1 MMSLGLE
8 EKIRKYLAFWNN
20 DPVERP
26 MVGFSL
32 GGWFSFQSYSA
43 IQRYR
48 GAERL
53 TPDMLS
59 PERHFEDYNRIVAS
73 FAEIEDDVIHSVAP
87 IPAFPWLEAMLG
99 IPAQVGNESI
109 WVKEGGFD
117 YRDTGKLNLSKDNPW
132 RKKYLEF
139 VSALQDRYGD
149 RYPVGQPILRG
160 TSDMVAA
167 LRGSQQMIFDL
178 YDHPQEFLR
187 LARAGTDFFIDL
199 VKDQLAVTKPFYGGY
214 EVEQFTLWA
223 PQGIVRMQ
231 EDASALFSPDLYVKY
246 LQEEDRRIA
255 SAFPYDVIHLH
266 SSSLHLLDRF
276 ADLEPQ
282 KCIEIN
288 KDQGGWGVP
297 RMLPLFKVVQSRGK
311 KLIVRGKLDLA
322 DLDLLRKE
330 LSPRGLYLQI
340 VIDQPEEAPR
350 FRSFFQP
357 WN

>member
-1 MMSLGLE
+1 MGLTVE
-8 EKIRKYLAFWNN
+8 DKIKKYISFWNGY
-20 DPVERP
+20 PVERP

-43 IQRYR
+43 MQRYR

-59 PERHFEDYNRIVAS
+59 PERHFDDYDRITDP
-73 FAEIEDDVIHSVAP
+73 FEEIEDDVIHSVAP

-109 WVKEGGFD
+109 WAKEGGFD
-117 YRDTGKLNLSKDNPW
+117 YRETDKLNLSKDNPW
-132 RKKYLEF
+132 REKYLGF

-167 LRGSQQMIFDL
+167 LRGTQQMIFDL
-178 YDHPQEFLR
+178 YDHPQEFQR
-187 LARAGTDFFIDL
+187 LARACTDFFIGL
-199 VKDQLAVTKPFYGGY
+199 VKDQLAVTKPFQGGY
-214 EVEQFTLWA
+214 VVEQFTLWA
-223 PQGIVRMQ
+223 PGGIVRMQ
-231 EDASALFSPDLYVKY
+231 EDASALFSPALYVEF

-276 ADLEPQ
+276 VDIEPQ
-282 KCIEIN
+282 KCLEIN
-288 KDQGGWGVP
+288 KDQGGWGVD
-297 RMLPLFKVVQSRGK
+297 RMLPLFKMVQSRGK
-311 KLIVRGKLDLA
+311 RLIIRGKLDLE
-322 DLDLLRKE
+322 DLELLRKE

-340 VIDQPEEAPR
+340 VIDKPEEAKQLKDF
-350 FRSFFQP
+350 FRP
-357 WN
+357 WE

>member
-1 MMSLGLE
+1 VVFLSELRRHPKVSGSGTIDTGHAL
-8 EKIRKYLAFWNN
+8 
-20 DPVERP
+20 P
-26 MVGFSL
+26 
-32 GGWFSFQSYSA
+32 
-43 IQRYR
+43 R
-48 GAERL
+48 GILDDYDRL
-53 TPDMLS
+53 TAP
-59 PERHFEDYNRIVAS
+59 FE
-73 FAEIEDDVIHSVAP
+73 EIEDDVIHSVAP
-87 IPAFPWLEAMLG
+87 FPAFPWLEAMLG
-99 IPAQVGNESI
+99 IPAQVGNESV
-109 WVKEGGFD
+109 WAKEGGFD

-178 YDHPQEFLR
+178 YDHPQEFQT
-187 LARAGTDFFIDL
+187 LARACTDFFIDL
-199 VKDQLAVTKPFYGGY
+199 VQDQLAITKPFQGGY

-223 PQGIVRMQ
+223 PQRIVRMQ

-276 ADLEPQ
+276 VDIEPQ

-297 RMLPLFKVVQSRGK
+297 RMLPLFKMVQSRGK

-322 DLDLLRKE
+322 DLESLRKG

-340 VIDQPEEAPR
+340 VIDQPGEAKR
-350 FRSFFQP
+350 LQDFFRP
-357 WN
+357 WR

>member
-1 MMSLGLE
+1 MPSSLE
-8 EKIRKYLAFWNN
+8 EKIKKYLAFWNN

-26 MVGFSL
+26 IVGFSL
-32 GGWFSFQSYSA
+32 GGWFSFQSYGA
-43 IQRYR
+43 IQKYR

-53 TPDMLS
+53 TPDMFFL
-59 PERHFEDYNRIVAS
+59 EGTFDDYDRIVAL
-73 FAEIEDDVIHSVAP
+73 FEEIEDDVIHSVAP
-87 IPAFPWLEAMLG
+87 FPAFPWLEAMLG
-99 IPAQVGNESI
+99 IPTRVGNESI
-109 WVKEGGFD
+109 WAKEGGFD
-117 YRDTGKLNLSKDNPW
+117 YRETGKLNLSKDNPW

-178 YDHPQEFLR
+178 YDHPQEFQS
-187 LARAGTDFFIDL
+187 LARACTDFFIGL
-199 VKDQLAVTKPFYGGY
+199 VKDQLAITRPFHGGY
-214 EVEQFTLWA
+214 EVESFTLWA
-223 PQGIVRMQ
+223 PGGIVRMQ

-276 ADLEPQ
+276 VDVAPQ

-297 RMLPLFKVVQSRGK
+297 RMLPLFKMVQSRGK

-322 DLDLLRKE
+322 DLESLRRE

-340 VIDQPEEAPR
+340 VIDKPEEAKELR
-350 FRSFFQP
+350 DFFRP
-357 WN
+357 WV

>member
-1 MMSLGLE
+1 MSLGPE
-8 EKIRKYLAFWNN
+8 AKIKKYLAFWNN

-32 GGWFSFQSYSA
+32 GGWFSFQSYSS

-59 PERHFEDYNRIVAS
+59 PERHFDGYDRIVAP